1 MNYETASD
9 FDLSMAVAKLANP
22 SNKDIQDWDGEVA
35 IASGGDGRGGYWVTY
50 FDINNPADMWPII
63 TSNNLSVISAGEGK
77 GYYASNG
84 YLHHSGSIFDDTVE
98 HHDKNPLRAAAIVY
112 LKMMEQ
118 K

>member
-9 FDLSMAVAKLANP
+9 FDLSMAVAKLAHP
-22 SNKDIQDWDGEVA
+22 SNKNIQDWGGEVS

-63 TSNNLSVISAGEGK
+63 ERIFQTLSTVSK
-77 GYYASNG
+77 
-84 YLHHSGSIFDDTVE
+84 FDDGIGFGEREMTLWQANMSIY
-98 HHDKNPLRAAAIVY
+98 KCSQLRAAAIVY